1 MRTLDFVLLP
11 PAQWP
16 GLDPL
21 DQKRAAM
28 FWAFN
33 GGENGDTTVD
43 ALLASN
49 DFGRYE
55 VRDEQGA
62 VVAAWWQ
69 LYDAGLLFAP
79 GSAQPLGE
87 AIQHGFVCRDVGL
100 WRELARTDSAPGPIS
115 WDVEEDADDESAEE
129 APVLWQNAPAPD
141 DALVAL
147 LATRTLRR
155 APAPWLRGA
164 SSPSVHALASTVE
177 RGAFGAQ
184 GSPIMRV
191 SSTVLPSL
199 P

>member
-1 MRTLDFVLLP
+1 MRALDFVLLP

-16 GLDPL
+16 HLDPL

-43 ALLASN
+43 ALLTSN

-87 AIQHGFVCRDVGL
+87 AIQHGFVCRDVEL

-115 WDVEEDADDESAEE
+115 WGVEEEDADGESAEE
-129 APVLWQNAPAPD
+129 GPILWQNAPAPD
-141 DALVAL
+141 DALRAL
-147 LATRTLRR
+147 LAARALRSATRPPSLVARLPRRPTPRR
-155 APAPWLRGA
+155 ARLGEGPSAVRG
-164 SSPSVHALASTVE
+164 
-177 RGAFGAQ
+177 
-184 GSPIMRV
+184 
-191 SSTVLPSL
+191 LPSCG
-199 P
+199 